1 MPVMSFIGVVSACIE
16 RRQLHVY
23 VTYVKLDF
31 TLPAPIIYYHHSL
44 IVFTWNYS
52 YNGRAS
58 TPDCWKVDPLGAFTP
73 ECDRALQEAQA
84 ARERGLHLRQE
95 TADLIDKCDKLKKSV
110 AKSVNDGITQKMGET
125 TSLKVRVTF
134 SIDHMTK
141 KEKNVFSFAYCHL
154 ACFLLSRWFL
164 SRLANIICRMHVRT
178 TA

>member
-1 MPVMSFIGVVSACIE
+1 MLRMLCFILLSLLLSF
-16 RRQLHVY
+16 
-23 VTYVKLDF
+23 
-31 TLPAPIIYYHHSL
+31 YHHLL
-44 IVFTWNYS
+44 IVHTWNYS

-125 TSLKVRVTF
+125 TSLKVRVIV
-134 SIDHMTK
+134 SVDHMTR

-154 ACFLLSRWFL
+154 AFFLLSRWFL
-164 SRLANIICRMHVRT
+164 SATCKHNLLYVCTYTSLKCSLQI
-178 TA
+178 

>member
-1 MPVMSFIGVVSACIE
+1 MYFHPHCAVMPIDIFYWSCQCLNRKKTTILRRWSFILLS
-16 RRQLHVY
+16 L
-23 VTYVKLDF
+23 L
-31 TLPAPIIYYHHSL
+31 LSYYHHSL
-44 IVFTWNYS
+44 IIYTWNYS

-125 TSLKVRVTF
+125 TSLKVRVIV
-134 SIDHMTK
+134 SVDHMT
-141 KEKNVFSFAYCHL
+141 L
-154 ACFLLSRWFL
+154 PLSVL
-164 SRLANIICRMHVRT
+164 SIKQMIPIGDLQT
-178 TA
+178 